1 MLFLRVIAWCGAE
14 KFSLKKSC
22 FYLYIRRND
31 VSNRAASATCK
42 RYLIY
47 PHEGLKQAEYV
58 IEQIRT
64 ATSFSEEAFQYA
76 LYRSHYYK
84 VEES

>member
-1 MLFLRVIAWCGAE
+1 MAIPKFLPWTDYVVGKTEDGKDIYGRLTYPIYRGEVG
-14 KFSLKKSC
+14 
-22 FYLYIRRND
+22 N
-31 VSNRAASATCK
+31 
-42 RYLIY
+42 LIY